1 MRTVNTYFITKE
13 VKDEIFKW
21 FTPPHI
27 IPIARIMSN
36 KGELLGFKVYNIE
49 LNNTYILN
57 LGEILQLNLEGVA
70 VAGISLRVN
79 YKDSIS
85 KGMLLLDN
93 ICIDFDTNCFD
104 YRYLTEIDK
113 DGKVIK
119 TGLNIIAGMDEHE
132 DFVVINYNGEV
143 EKTVSCIELHC
154 ENHVKY
160 ISISKKDPKEIAIT
174 ALQKFKGVI

>member
-36 KGELLGFKVYNIE
+36 KGELLGFKVYNTE

-57 LGEILQLNLEGVA
+57 LGEILQLNLEGVH

-79 YKDSIS
+79 YKDNIS

-93 ICIDFDTNCFD
+93 ICIDFDTDCFD

-119 TGLNIIAGMDEHE
+119 TGLNVIAGMDEHE

-143 EKTVSCIELHC
+143 EKTISCIELHC

-160 ISISKKDPKEIAIT
+160 ISISKKTLK
-174 ALQKFKGVI
+174 K